1 MKLFTKEIEEKAQ
14 EQYPKGSDLESQVI
28 VAKFFNPTGA
38 GSWFL
43 MNQDPND
50 PDYQWGICH
59 IFEWEIG
66 SFLKSDLEN
75 FRGKFGLG
83 IERDLNF
90 EVVNAK
96 ELWDKL
102 TER

>member
-50 PDYQWGICH
+50 PDYLWGICH